1 MKTLINNLEKRM
13 ITFSNGSRVCAL
25 GQGTWKMGQT
35 TARRAEEIRA
45 LRRGIDLGLTVIDT
59 AEMYGNE
66 ELVGEAIRD
75 CRDGV
80 FLVSKV
86 LPDNASYQGTK
97 LACERSLRRLRT
109 ECLDLYLLHWKG
121 RHPYEETVRAM
132 TELRQEGKIRM
143 WGVSNMDVAD
153 MERFYNI
160 PDGRTCA
167 ANQVL
172 YNPNERGIEYDLLP
186 WSANNQM
193 PVMAYSPVGEGRLA
207 NHKTLTKIARRH
219 EATPVQ
225 IALAWVMRHPGV
237 IAIPKA
243 GSVAHVE
250 ENHRSLSIRLT
261 EEDLQ
266 ELDAAFPAPAR
277 KIPLAGW

>member
-1 MKTLINNLEKRM
+1 MEHI
-13 ITFSNGSRVCAL
+13 ITFSNGSQVCPL
-25 GQGTWKMGQT
+25 GQGTWKMGQSA
-35 TARRAEEIRA
+35 ARRTEEIRA
-45 LRRGIDLGLTVIDT
+45 LRRGIDLGMNIIDT

-66 ELVGEAIRD
+66 EMVGEAIRD
-75 CRDGV
+75 CRNEV

-86 LPDNASYQGTK
+86 LPNNASYQGTK
-97 LACERSLRRLRT
+97 LACERSLRRLDT
-109 ECLDLYLLHWKG
+109 DYLDLYLLHWRG
-121 RHPYEETVRAM
+121 SHPFAETVRAM
-132 TELRQEGKIRM
+132 TELQQEDKIRM
-143 WGVSNMDVAD
+143 WGVSNMDVSD

-172 YNPNERGIEYDLLP
+172 YNLNERGIEYDLLP
-186 WSANNQM
+186 WSANNEM
-193 PVMAYSPVGEGRLA
+193 PVMAYSPVGEGRLTS
-207 NHKTLTKIARRH
+207 HKTLTEIARRH

-225 IALAWVMRHPGV
+225 IALAWVMRHPDV

-243 GSVAHVE
+243 GSVGHVE

-261 EEDLQ
+261 EQDLQ
-266 ELDAAFPAPAR
+266 ELDAAFPAPSQ

>member
-1 MKTLINNLEKRM
+1 M
-13 ITFSNGSRVCAL
+13 IAFCNGSRVCAL
-25 GQGTWKMGQT
+25 GQGTWKIGQNS
-35 TARRAEEIRA
+35 ARRTEEMRA
-45 LRRGIDLGLTVIDT
+45 LRRGIDLGMTVIDT

-86 LPDNASYQGTK
+86 LPDNASYTGTK

-109 ECLDLYLLHWKG
+109 ERLDLYLLHWRG
-121 RHPYEETVRAM
+121 SHPFGETVQAM

-153 MERFYNI
+153 MERFYTI
-160 PDGRTCA
+160 PRGQNCA

-172 YNPNERGIEYDLLP
+172 YNLNERGVEYDLLP
-186 WSANNQM
+186 WSARHEM
-193 PVMAYSPVGEGRLA
+193 PLMAYSPVGEGRLV
-207 NHKTLTKIARRH
+207 NHKTLTRIARRH
-219 EATPVQ
+219 DATSVQ
-225 IALAWVMRHPGV
+225 IALAWVIRHPGV

-261 EEDLQ
+261 EEDLR
-266 ELDAAFPAPAR
+266 ELDAAFPAPTR